1 MNHRK
6 RFYRAICTLLVL
18 CALATVTVPAAA
30 TPARQARDPYV
41 FRGRVLDADD
51 VHRPMPEFDVRVTC
65 TGVPTVIVRSQ
76 RNAQTNQQEWE
87 FNEDDDLGPGTLP
100 PNPTCDIELQL
111 PAGYQGVKA

>member
-30 TPARQARDPYV
+30 TPARQARAPYV
-41 FRGRVLDADD
+41 FRGRVLDADEAA
-51 VHRPMPEFDVRVTC
+51 RPMPVLDVQVAC
-65 TGVPTVIVRSQ
+65 TGAPAVIV
-76 RNAQTNQQEWE
+76 QTDDSGWWD
-87 FNEDDDLGPGTLP
+87 FNEDVELGPGALP

-111 PAGYQGVKA
+111 PAGYQAVRAWCIAT